1 MLLPLSL
8 LGCYHDAVTSTE
20 AEVVPPAPAPVADRV
35 EKDADVIAI
44 LGGALERG
52 ACRDGKVRVEGHVVI
67 DAADPTH
74 RDLLIARLGSESL
87 AAAAVAASLL
97 WDARTPL
104 DGSHADAIGHTL
116 LALHQASVDD
126 VQVLHCRSLKAVQG
140 DGILWNARGDALALL
155 AAVDDREA
163 ATRALQA
170 VQAEVPL
177 LDDPGKAAFGD
188 ADAIHRI
195 SKESLRQL
203 CAGRTWETT
212 WMMRTLD
219 IGKKNGSL
227 LPLGQLSTGACEL
240 LAEGVDPDVVT
251 PRQ

>member
-140 DGILWNARGDALALL
+140 DGILWNARGWAPLLHIRHPGRVWALDVSPDGATVASAGDAKKLAGWASQVHALRYFNSAL
-155 AAVDDREA
+155 IEESREA
-163 ATRALQA
+163 HL
-170 VQAEVPL
+170 
-177 LDDPGKAAFGD
+177 
-188 ADAIHRI
+188 H
-195 SKESLRQL
+195 
-203 CAGRTWETT
+203 
-212 WMMRTLD
+212 
-219 IGKKNGSL
+219 
-227 LPLGQLSTGACEL
+227 
-240 LAEGVDPDVVT
+240 
-251 PRQ
+251 